1 MSLLRPF
8 ILAAPIAL
16 ALALSPCRAAE
27 PAAQPKAGELN
38 TVCPLTGKPA
48 NPKITWEYE
57 GKTYAFADEAARDTW
72 KKNREESLYQRLGG
86 KAAVNAAVDL
96 FYKKMMADD
105 RVKHVFD
112 DVNMDRQ
119 IRKQKQ
125 FLSAAFGGPEPW
137 KGMDLRTAHAGLGLT
152 EAHFTAVAQN
162 LQSSLEELKVPQP
175 LVAEVMKIAGGAH
188 DAVLNRP
195 EAAAT
200 VQPKK

>member
-1 MSLLRPF
+1 MTLRPF
-8 ILAAPIAL
+8 ILAAPLAL
-16 ALALSPCRAAE
+16 ALALSPCRAAD
-27 PAAQPKAGELN
+27 PAAQPQAGELN

-57 GKTYAFADEAARDTW
+57 GKTYALADEAARDTW
-72 KKNREESLYQRLGG
+72 KLNRENSLYQKLGG
-86 KAAVNAAVDL
+86 KPAINAAVDL

-152 EAHFTAVAQN
+152 EQHFGAVAEN
-162 LQSSLEELKVPQP
+162 LQKTLEEMKVKKE
-175 LVAEVMKIAGGAH
+175 LIAEVMTIAASTH
-188 DAVLNRP
+188 DAVLNREP
-195 EAAAT
+195 AT
-200 VQPKK
+200 K